1 MVMQNIFHAQSE
13 IAFAIQTGADT
24 DALKEQ
30 FGLDDVEAK
39 NAIELYNA
47 GCDLELVKLAQ
58 LRKPTLNPTSIPEEE
73 TVAHASEPLPAP
85 PKPTH
90 GYEVFPRDNNVFIR
104 PLPKEH
110 PGRLITP
117 PAYESNSD
125 MGFVH
130 TFGEK
135 VTDLEEGDLV
145 LYDKF
150 AEVGAHY
157 NLVVDGELTELVMVR
172 EEFILAVLE
181 RVEL

>member
-1 MVMQNIFHAQSE
+1 MVQNIFHAQSE
-13 IAFAIQTGADT
+13 IAFAIQTGADI

-58 LRKPTLNPTSIPEEE
+58 LRKPILNPTSIPEEE

-90 GYEVFPRDNNVFIR
+90 GYEVTARLSNVFIR
-104 PLPKEH
+104 PLPKDH
-110 PGRLITP
+110 VGRLITP
-117 PAYESNSD
+117 AAYDSNSD

-130 TFGEK
+130 TVGPN
-135 VTDLEEGDLV
+135 VTDIKPGSLV
-145 LYDKF
+145 LFDRF

-157 NLVVDGELTELVMVR
+157 NLVVEGELTELVMVR